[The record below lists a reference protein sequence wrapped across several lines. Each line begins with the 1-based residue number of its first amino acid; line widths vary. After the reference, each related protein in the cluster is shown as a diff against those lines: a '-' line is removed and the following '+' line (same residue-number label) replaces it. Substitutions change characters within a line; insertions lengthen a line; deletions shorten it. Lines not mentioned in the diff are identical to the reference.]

1 MARPYIGILVEI
13 LTEYPQYNYK
23 VETSLVAM
31 TLLETVGGCVKDNV
45 LTKRRIHKGFL
56 LEYNKQLKHV
66 ILPILS
72 CAITYLMS

>member
-1 MARPYIGILVEI
+1 
-13 LTEYPQYNYK
+13 
-23 VETSLVAM
+23 M

-66 ILPILS
+66 ILPIVS

>member
-1 MARPYIGILVEI
+1 
-13 LTEYPQYNYK
+13 
-23 VETSLVAM
+23 M

-45 LTKRRIHKGFL
+45 LTKRRIRKGFL

-72 CAITYLMS
+72 CVITYLMS